1 MKLNFY
7 VTGSERK
14 DFINVLGGILGIEP
28 KYRGGRDAVFTV
40 GDFMINKDGYME
52 GPFTLLLLEKL
63 EKAGYPKYSF
73 ADKDSENEYYEL
85 GERETEE
92 VSPAEHTEPE
102 SALTEDIP
110 AESCDTTTEE
120 TDTSEAD
127 HYSYED
133 YKSISYPKDGFT
145 YELHNNLLNL
155 ISSAQSLLKKA
166 LNVSELTVREERSGE
181 GQDVLVFY
189 MFDPILSTNI
199 DTWSAYTTLVT
210 MLCEKAK
217 QLRKVDPAEQP
228 IEDEK
233 FEFSRYLHRIG
244 MVGAVYKKQRKLL
257 MQNLGGSTWRK
268 GVEEREARRAVV
280 EEAV

>member
-7 VTGSERK
+7 VTGSARK
-14 DFINVLGGILGIEP
+14 DFIISLGGILGIKP

-40 GDFMINKDGYME
+40 GDFMINKEGYME
-52 GPFTLLLLEKL
+52 GPFTLPLLEKL
-63 EKAGYPKYSF
+63 EQAGYPQYSF

-92 VSPAEHTEPE
+92 IPPAEHTEPK
-102 SALTEDIP
+102 SAHTEDIP
-110 AESCDTTTEE
+110 IESCGTATEE
-120 TDTSEAD
+120 ISTSNTD

-133 YKSISYPKDGFT
+133 YKSITYPKDGFT
-145 YELHNNLLNL
+145 PETYNNLLNL
-155 ISSAQSLLKKA
+155 ISSSQSLLKKA
-166 LNVSELTVREERSGE
+166 LNVSELTVREEQSDE
-181 GQDVLVFY
+181 GKDVLVFY
-189 MFDPILSTNI
+189 MFDPTLSNDI

-217 QLRKVDPAEQP
+217 QLRKVDPSEQSV
-228 IEDEK
+228 EDEK

-244 MVGAVYKKQRKLL
+244 MVGAAYKKQRKLL

-268 GVEEREARRAVV
+268 GVEERATRRAAA